1 MTSVFAA
8 ATGSTVPP
16 TVPTT
21 VPTTVPPVT
30 TPSTVPFD
38 SDNDSAAS
46 TLSDVI
52 SHVVDALGNNAYQTG
67 VSLIVAT
74 VAIVAMVN
82 LKINKFVRIPVTI
95 GAFWFGWLG
104 WNTFTG
110 QDNQLFPGDVSATK
124 LWDVGTD
131 DGRGFLIVVIV
142 GCIAAIFLWRKG
154 ASLSSRIVM
163 LFGFV
168 LGASFVYNLVDAV
181 NWT

>member
-21 VPTTVPPVT
+21 VLTTVPPVT

-38 SDNDSAAS
+38 PNSDSAAS

-52 SHVVDALGNNAYQTG
+52 SSVVDALGDNAYQTS
-67 VSLIVAT
+67 VALIVAT

-82 LKINKFVRIPVTI
+82 LKINKFIRVPVTI
-95 GAFWFGWLG
+95 GAFWFGWLA

-142 GCIAAIFLWRKG
+142 GCLAAVFVWRKG

-163 LFGFV
+163 VLGFV
-168 LGASFVYNLVDAV
+168 LGASFVYNLVDSV